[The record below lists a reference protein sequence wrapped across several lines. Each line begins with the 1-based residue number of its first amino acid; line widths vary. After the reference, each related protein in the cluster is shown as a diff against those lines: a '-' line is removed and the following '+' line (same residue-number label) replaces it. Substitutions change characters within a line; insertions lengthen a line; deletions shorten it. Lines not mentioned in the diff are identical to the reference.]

1 MAMNELSVSSQKMK
15 IEIWSDIVCPFCYLG
30 KREFEIALNEFPY
43 KEEIEVI
50 WKSFQLSP
58 NLKTNTQL
66 SIYDHLSR
74 EKGIPEE
81 QARSMTK
88 GIYERGKLLGI
99 SYNFDQSIVANT
111 FKAHMLLHFALQ
123 WGLQTPVKERLLFLH
138 FTEGANVDSD
148 TILLGI
154 CDEFNMNREEFQGV
168 LETSA
173 LNAEIQNDI
182 EQARIYGI
190 TGVPFFVFDRKYA
203 VSGAQQ
209 NSVFQQTIQRAFDE
223 WKTKSINQ

>member
-1 MAMNELSVSSQKMK
+1 MNDLSSPSQKMK

-30 KREFEIALNEFPY
+30 KREFELALDQFQF
-43 KEEIEVI
+43 KDQIEVI

-58 NLKTNTQL
+58 TLKTNTEL

-88 GIYERGKLLGI
+88 GITDRGKSIGI
-99 SYNFDQSIVANT
+99 SYNFEQSIVANT
-111 FKAHMLLHFALQ
+111 LKAHMLLHFAQHLGVQ
-123 WGLQTPVKERLLFLH
+123 NQVKERLLFLH
-138 FTEGANVDSD
+138 FTQGVNVDSD
-148 TILLGI
+148 DILLEI
-154 CDEFNMNREEFQGV
+154 CDEFNLNRAEFQRA
-168 LETSA
+168 LETNS
-173 LNAEIQNDI
+173 LKAEVLNDI
-182 EQARIYGI
+182 EQARVYGI

-209 NSVFQQTIQRAFDE
+209 NSIFQQTIQQAFDE
-223 WKTKSINQ
+223 WKVNS

>member
-1 MAMNELSVSSQKMK
+1 MNDLSSPSQKMK

-30 KREFEIALNEFPY
+30 KREFELALDQFQF
-43 KEEIEVI
+43 KDQIEVI

-58 NLKTNTQL
+58 TLKTNTEL

-88 GIYERGKLLGI
+88 GITDRGKSIGI
-99 SYNFDQSIVANT
+99 SYNFEQSIVANT
-111 FKAHMLLHFALQ
+111 LKAHMLLHFAQ
-123 WGLQTPVKERLLFLH
+123 HVGVQNQIKERLLFLH
-138 FTEGANVDSD
+138 FTQGVNVDSD
-148 TILLGI
+148 DILLEI
-154 CDEFNMNREEFQGV
+154 CDEFNLNRAEFQRA
-168 LETSA
+168 LETNS
-173 LNAEIQNDI
+173 LKAEVLNDI
-182 EQARIYGI
+182 EQARVYGI

-209 NSVFQQTIQRAFDE
+209 NSIFQRTIQQAFDE
-223 WKTKSINQ
+223 WKVNS

>member
-1 MAMNELSVSSQKMK
+1 MLDLSSPAQKMK

-30 KREFEIALNEFPY
+30 KREFELALNQFQF

-58 NLKTNTQL
+58 TLKTNTEL

-88 GIYERGKLLGI
+88 GISDRGKTIGI
-99 SYNFDQSIVANT
+99 SYNFERSIVANT
-111 FKAHMLLHFALQ
+111 LKAHMLLHFAQ
-123 WGLQTPVKERLLFLH
+123 HVGVQNQIKERLLFLH
-138 FTEGANVDSD
+138 FTQGVNVDSD
-148 TILLGI
+148 DILLEI
-154 CDEFNMNREEFQGV
+154 CDEFNLNRLEFQRI
-168 LETSA
+168 LETSS
-173 LNAEIQNDI
+173 LKAEVLMDI
-182 EQARIYGI
+182 EQARVYGI

-209 NSVFQQTIQRAFDE
+209 KSIFQQTIQQAFEE
-223 WKTKSINQ
+223 WKADT